1 MARPPARFRQGD
13 VTRALRGAEA
23 AGHKPRR
30 YRIEPDGTIDVVLD
44 EPPAPDPKGKAEPES
59 APAEIDL

>member
-1 MARPPARFRQGD
+1 